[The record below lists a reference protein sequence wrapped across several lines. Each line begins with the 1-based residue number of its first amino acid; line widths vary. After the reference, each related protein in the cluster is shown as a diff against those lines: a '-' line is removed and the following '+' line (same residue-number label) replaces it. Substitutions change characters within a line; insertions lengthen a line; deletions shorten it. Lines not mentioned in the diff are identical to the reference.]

1 MTSDSAAP
9 AGPADYFSAILKTLP
24 SLPGVYHMLG
34 KEGDVLY
41 VGKARNLKSRVSSY
55 FQKNIVSPKTRALVE
70 RIANIEITI
79 TASETEALLLEQT
92 LIKELKPPYNILLR
106 DDKSYPYLF
115 LSENDEY
122 PRLAFHRGAKK
133 EKGRYFGPYP
143 SSQAVRESLQ
153 LMQKLFQVRQ
163 CDESFFRNRERP
175 CLQYQIKRCRAPCV
189 KLVSPEE
196 YGEDVKHTVLFLDGR
211 NEEVMSDLIARMNQA
226 SDKLDF
232 EAAVIYRDQLSTLR
246 RVQEQQFVTRD
257 AGQAD
262 VIAVAAQPGGV
273 CVQIMFVRD
282 GRVLGSKSFYPK
294 MFGET
299 AVLDILAEFLPSYY
313 LQVVSGRDIP
323 DEIILSEELADAEV
337 LIAAIHAAYGRD
349 VQVKHKVREIR
360 QAWLQLAKMN
370 AEQGLSARLA
380 NRTHLNTRFAAL
392 QQALGQTLAIET
404 KITRMECFD
413 ISHTMGEA
421 TVASCVVFDENG
433 PRKSDYRLFNIE
445 GITPGDDYAAM
456 EQALTRRYQRL
467 KSGEGV
473 LPDILFID
481 GGKGQLAQAIKVLGE
496 LGVEGVRLVGIAK
509 GEGRKPGLE
518 TLHFADGADLQ
529 LAADSPALHLI
540 QHIRDESHRF
550 AITGHRARRGKQR
563 NRSTLED
570 IAGVGPKKRRDLI
583 QHFGGLQEVA
593 RASVKDLATAPGISL
608 RLAQAIYDTLH
619 SH

>member
-1 MTSDSAAP
+1 MSAVPGSVAENV
-9 AGPADYFSAILKTLP
+9 AEHIAAILQTLP
-24 SLPGVYHMLG
+24 LLPGIYRMLG
-34 KEGDVLY
+34 RDGEVLY
-41 VGKARNLKSRVSSY
+41 VGKARSLKNRVSSY
-55 FQKNIVSPKTRALVE
+55 FQKNIPSPKTRALVE
-70 RIANIEITI
+70 RIVHLEVTI

-115 LSENDEY
+115 ISEGEEY
-122 PRLAFHRGAKK
+122 PRLAFHRGSKK

-163 CDESFFRNRERP
+163 CEDSFFRNRERP

-196 YGEDVKHTVLFLDGR
+196 YERDVRHTVLFLDGR
-211 NEEVMSDLIARMNQA
+211 NEEVTDDLIARMNVA
-226 SDKLDF
+226 SERLDF
-232 EAAVIYRDQLSTLR
+232 EAAAVYRDQLSALR

-273 CVQIMFVRD
+273 CVQIMFVRE
-282 GRVLGSKSFYPK
+282 GRVLGSKAFHPN

-299 AVLDILAEFLPSYY
+299 SAADILAEFLPSFY
-313 LQVVSGRDIP
+313 LQEERALDLP
-323 DEIILSEELADAEV
+323 DEIILEQELPDAEV
-337 LIAAIHAAYGRD
+337 LRDAMRTLHGRD
-349 VQVKHKVREIR
+349 VQIRHRVRETR
-360 QAWLQLAKMN
+360 QAWVQLAKMN
-370 AEQGLSARLA
+370 AEQGLSAALA
-380 NRTHLNTRFAAL
+380 NRNNLSARFTSL
-392 QQALGQTLAIET
+392 QQALGRDQPV
-404 KITRMECFD
+404 TRMECFD
-413 ISHTMGEA
+413 ISHSMGEA

-433 PRKSDYRLFNIE
+433 PLKRDYRHFNIE

-456 EQALTRRYQRL
+456 HQALTRRYQRI
-467 KSGEGV
+467 KGGEGR

-481 GGKGQLAQAIKVLGE
+481 GGKGQLAQAAAVLTE
-496 LGVEGVRLVGIAK
+496 LAVEGVMLVGIAK

-518 TLHFADGADLQ
+518 TLHFIDGADLQ
-529 LAADSPALHLI
+529 LSADSPALHLI
-540 QHIRDESHRF
+540 QHIRDEAHRF
-550 AITGHRARRGKQR
+550 AITGHRARRGKKR
-563 NRSTLED
+563 NRSSLED
-570 IAGVGPKKRRDLI
+570 IPGVGPKRRRDLI

-608 RLAQAIYDTLH
+608 RLAEAIYDALH